1 MPELKAL
8 SLGELGSIYSMF
20 SLKGKSALVTGAAG
34 GIGRSTANAFAE
46 MGANVALMD
55 IPAREDVIKANAEF
69 IGKKHGV
76 KAIAL
81 TGDVSDDKS
90 VKDFVEKAAAEFGS
104 LHVVH
109 ANAGIARGANGS
121 DISDEDWQRILG
133 VNLTGVLYVSRAV
146 ANIMKRDN
154 HGGSIIMTASMSGI
168 IVNRAPDGARYG
180 PGYTA
185 TKAAVRHLAKT
196 MAMDYVTQNIRVNSI
211 SPGIILSGLHDGWGE
226 GFFESAP
233 KDVPMKR
240 FGSLDEIVGIV
251 AYLASDLATYTTGS
265 DFVVDGGYTIW

>member
-8 SLGELGSIYSMF
+8 ALNELGSIYKMF

-55 IPAREDVIKANAEF
+55 IPAKEDVVKANAEF
-69 IGKKHGV
+69 IAKKHGV
-76 KAIAL
+76 KTITL
-81 TGDVSDDKS
+81 TGDVSDDNS
-90 VKDFVEKAAAEFGS
+90 VKAFVEKAAGEFGS
-104 LHVVH
+104 IHVVH

-121 DISDEDWQRILG
+121 DIPEEDWQRILG
-133 VNLTGVLYVSRAV
+133 VNLSGVLYVSRAA
-146 ANIMKRDN
+146 ANVMKRNN

-226 GFFESAP
+226 AFFENAT